1 VIKFLKNFKVGVL
14 GGAQDMS
21 LGNGC
26 VDAGVAAHE
35 FMHAIGF
42 NHEQTRPVNENC
54 NNYIN

>member
-1 VIKFLKNFKVGVL
+1 
-14 GGAQDMS
+14 MS

-42 NHEQTRPVNENC
+42 NHEQTRPVNENLRGIVC
-54 NNYIN
+54 RY